1 MSNMFR
7 YRCCSVI
14 CSVQVF
20 TRGVFYGQPFDW
32 WSLSCTPVLRIF
44 FFFFCLHT
52 LSSCTHYLAAL
63 LTTVVVEEK
72 IWKTWVLWVTSRT
85 YPEKWIVTCVGYAR
99 VTSAVHF
106 CILAPAQ
113 RRCVFS
119 CWWMGHTANK
129 QYLQPS
135 VRSGVNAGDIVQ
147 HRGIYP
153 EA

>member
-1 MSNMFR
+1 MLLGNLFCASFHPW
-7 YRCCSVI
+7 CVLWPAIWLVESVLHP
-14 CSVQVF
+14 SF
-20 TRGVFYGQPFDW
+20 AY
-32 WSLSCTPVLRIF
+32 L
-44 FFFFCLHT
+44 FFFCLHT